1 MLQTMFCGQEDI
13 LSHLLH
19 LRELKQPHQFN
30 LYVNSFQIM
39 KLSISVNPSLQN
51 KKFIVVL
58 LFHLVTVAFAER
70 DSVKVERAGVLQVK
84 FIVVLLFHLV
94 TVAFAERDSVKVER
108 AGVLQVM
115 SKQHQLFIDFHQSGV
130 NSTFV

>member
-1 MLQTMFCGQEDI
+1 MLQTMFCRQEDI

-70 DSVKVERAGVLQVK
+70 DSVKVERAGVLQV
-84 FIVVLLFHLV
+84 
-94 TVAFAERDSVKVER
+94 
-108 AGVLQVM
+108 M